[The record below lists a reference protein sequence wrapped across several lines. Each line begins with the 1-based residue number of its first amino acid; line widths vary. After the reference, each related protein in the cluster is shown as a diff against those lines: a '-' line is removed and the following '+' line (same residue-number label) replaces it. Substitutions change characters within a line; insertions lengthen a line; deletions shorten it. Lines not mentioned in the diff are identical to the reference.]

1 MRKLWM
7 AGVMAAVAL
16 FAQTARAA
24 DDAKQERREAYDAT
38 RTEMKQEGSEAKG
51 EVQQQANEGKREL
64 QKTEREAQH
73 DMAERRNDA
82 RTAAAK
88 GDKKH
93 PLFEGKNN
101 FDVEGRIQKVSASS
115 ITVARDDMPA
125 ATLNVSKDT
134 KIELDGEQVSMKQ
147 LRQGQEVKASF
158 NLKGE
163 KPEAVEIKAEKLSS
177 QK

>member
-7 AGVMAAVAL
+7 AGVMAAAAL

-38 RTEMKQEGSEAKG
+38 RTEMKQEGREAKG
-51 EVQQQANEGKREL
+51 EVQQQANEGQREL

-73 DMAERRNDA
+73 DMAERKNDA

-101 FDVEGRIQKVSASS
+101 FDVEGRIQKVSMNS

-147 LRQGQEVKASF
+147 LKQGQEVKASF

-163 KPEAVEIKAEKLSS
+163 KPEAVEIKAEKLNS